1 MKNFQFNFIWKKGQ
15 RTNLPT
21 QSQMKEKILLVE
33 PNKIAKIRMHY
44 WSCNTFDGF
53 ELFDKEGNCL
63 LSAIAC
69 VNPNKPPKDILLQD
83 GERILG
89 VISRLTYPND

>member
-1 MKNFQFNFIWKKGQ
+1 
-15 RTNLPT
+15 
-21 QSQMKEKILLVE
+21 MKEKRLLVD
-33 PNKIAKIRMHY
+33 PSKIAKIRMYY
-44 WSCNTFDGF
+44 WSCSTFDGF

-69 VNPNKPPKDILLQD
+69 VDPDKPPKDILLQD

-89 VISRLTYPND
+89 VVSRRAYPNDLEIGAW